1 MSEETVCVD
10 GAKTMVD
17 TVASGVEYVVLS
29 SSPVEE
35 VIDSAGLE
43 VDTGLPSS

>member
-1 MSEETVCVD
+1 M
-10 GAKTMVD
+10 D
-17 TVASGVEYVVLS
+17 TVASGVGYVVLS

-35 VIDSAGLE
+35 VMDSAGLE